1 MLMRKDWEAL
11 KSDYLT
17 SKFVDVTEW
26 GKATP
31 GLEKAVYTGHFS
43 RKTKG
48 WHNEKLK
55 LAKELS
61 QITVQKVLEKR
72 SDKLASALG
81 EVYDHLVKNKDVYM
95 AESAKGLETVW
106 KIIMTANGQA
116 TSISR
121 NDNTNHNI
129 ELEDSALNGL
139 VNAAKDARAKRK
151 KK

>member
-1 MLMRKDWEAL
+1 M
-11 KSDYLT
+11 
-17 SKFVDVTEW
+17 
-26 GKATP
+26 AT
-31 GLEKAVYTGHFS
+31 
-43 RKTKG
+43 
-48 WHNEKLK
+48 
-55 LAKELS
+55 AK
-61 QITVQKVLEKR
+61 
-72 SDKLASALG
+72 G
-81 EVYDHLVKNKDVYM
+81 EVYDHVVKNKDIYM
-95 AESAKGLETVW
+95 AESAKGLETIW